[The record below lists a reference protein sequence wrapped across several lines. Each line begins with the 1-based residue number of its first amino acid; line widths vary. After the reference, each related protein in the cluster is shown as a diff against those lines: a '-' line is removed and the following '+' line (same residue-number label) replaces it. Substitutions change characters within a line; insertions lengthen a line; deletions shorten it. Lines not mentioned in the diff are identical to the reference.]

1 MTKFKAVFATNIGLK
16 RENNEDSLLVD
27 DMIFNRT
34 NMEVVCSHRFEK
46 NKTIFSVADGIGGN
60 QGGEIASRIVLE
72 HLRGYIIEKN
82 DKKIEDLIKS
92 SKIELENISQNN
104 ERLSGLGTTVAG
116 IAFDKEKIVV
126 FNVGDSRVYKL
137 SGKYLERL
145 SKDHS
150 VLEMLKDN
158 GVTDKIENVP
168 HNVITSSISGDGIE
182 NIPQIYV
189 IEKGFEKGD
198 TFLVCSDGL
207 WDSIEID
214 VLEEGFQKENL
225 EETGKFLLE
234 KALKNGG
241 KDNITF
247 IIVRCLDE

>member
-1 MTKFKAVFATNIGLK
+1 MTKFKTVFVTNIGLK
-16 RENNEDSLLVD
+16 RENNEDSLLLD
-27 DMIFNRT
+27 DILLNKT
-34 NMEVVCSHRFEK
+34 NMEVVSSHSFEK
-46 NKTIFSVADGIGGN
+46 NKTIFCVSDGIGGN
-60 QGGEIASRIVLE
+60 KGGEIASRIVLE
-72 HLRGYIIEKN
+72 HLKSYTLEKDN
-82 DKKIEDLIKS
+82 KKIEELIKS
-92 SKIELENISQNN
+92 SKNELENISQND
-104 ERLSGLGTTVAG
+104 EKLSGLGTTVAG
-116 IAFDKEKIVV
+116 IAFDKGKIII

-150 VLEMLKDN
+150 VLEMMKDN
-158 GVTDKIENVP
+158 GVSDKIINIP
-168 HNVITSSISGDGIE
+168 HNVITSSISGDGIKD
-182 NIPQIYV
+182 IPQMNV
-189 IEKGFEKGD
+189 FEMSFKKGD

-214 VLEEGFQKENL
+214 AMEEGFQKENL

-234 KALKNGG
+234 KALENGG

>member
-1 MTKFKAVFATNIGLK
+1 LK

-34 NMEVVCSHRFEK
+34 NMEVVTSHCFEK
-46 NKTIFSVADGIGGN
+46 SKTIFSVTDGIGGN
-60 QGGEIASRIVLE
+60 KGGEIASKIVLE

-82 DKKIEDLIKS
+82 DKKIEEFIKS
-92 SKIELENISQNN
+92 SKIELDNISQND
-104 ERLSGLGTTVAG
+104 EKLSGLGTTVAG
-116 IAFDKEKIVV
+116 ITFDKEKIVV

-150 VLEMLKDN
+150 VLEMMKDN
-158 GVTDKIENVP
+158 GISDKIENVP
-168 HNVITSSISGDGIE
+168 HNVITSSISGDGAG
-182 NIPQIYV
+182 NIPQMNIV
-189 IEKGFEKGD
+189 EKSFEKGD
-198 TFLVCSDGL
+198 TFLICSDGL
-207 WDSIEID
+207 WDSVEID
-214 VLEEGFQKENL
+214 TMEEGFQKENL

-234 KALKNGG
+234 KALENGG